1 LLPRQGPAHAPRARA
16 AKPAMS
22 TPVSGSRFA
31 ALEAPDGVR
40 DGKEC
45 GGPSASRPGSGAP
58 SAPPPA
64 ARLLTPEDECRVAAA
79 AEESLAD
86 MLRWASMPEEWW
98 DEKRVSHVGGAEMQ
112 LYTKR
117 SAFPEE
123 HGQCPPLFLGVIVLD
138 DISLDDLRY
147 LTAAGEGVAK
157 LRFDPSLATFETLLT
172 MEALEGEPI
181 RLLRT
186 HTRPMLLGLISA
198 REVDSICMQRQLPD
212 GRWIA
217 GGFGL
222 QSPRLAPRASDT
234 GGGSGSSGGGGGV
247 VSLQALREAPTTVG
261 MVQALDFASGYIFE
275 PVDAAAKAGGRG
287 RCRSW
292 YFLSTEAGGGVPRWA
307 GEKGTST
314 AISNF
319 WIAAL
324 KELKRK
330 RHSEQ

>member
-1 LLPRQGPAHAPRARA
+1 MCAVAVWAPQRPASA
-16 AKPAMS
+16 
-22 TPVSGSRFA
+22 
-31 ALEAPDGVR
+31 E
-40 DGKEC
+40 EC
-45 GGPSASRPGSGAP
+45 GGPSASRPSSGSSSVP
-58 SAPPPA
+58 RPA
-64 ARLLTPEDECRVAAA
+64 EGLLTPEDERRVAAA

-98 DEKRVSHVGGAEMQ
+98 DEKRVSRVGGVEMQ

-117 SAFPEE
+117 SVFPEE

-172 MEALEGEPI
+172 MEALGGEPI

-186 HTRPMLLGLISA
+186 HTRPVLLGLISA
-198 REVDSICMQRQLPD
+198 REVDSICTQRQLPD

-222 QSPRLAPRASDT
+222 QSARLAPRASET
-234 GGGSGSSGGGGGV
+234 GGGGGSSGSGGGV
-247 VSLQALREAPTTVG
+247 VSLQALRGAPPSVG
-261 MVQALDFASGYIFE
+261 MVQALDFASGYIHE

-292 YFLSTEAGGGVPRWA
+292 YFLCTEAGGGVPKWV
-307 GEKGTST
+307 GEKGASI

-330 RHSEQ
+330 RNSEQ